1 MVEEAAKIVCRA
13 QVMASAP
20 LLLPP
25 FDHLVSKTELHFP
38 LDDDCEA

>member
-20 LLLPP
+20 LLPP